1 MIRLF
6 GITDRSF
13 ASNGD
18 RILQPLE
25 AIVHKEDN
33 GAFTLSLTMDLS
45 YVEDITEGRI
55 VVCPTPQGEQPFRI
69 HNVNQTRKKITALCR
84 HVFYDTENYLI
95 ADSYVADRDANDALY
110 HLNAATEPASPFSTI
125 SDISL
130 QNSFRCVRQSL
141 YEAIMTVIERWGGHL
156 VRDGWTIALREIIGE
171 DNQVTVEYAKNLA
184 DISVS
189 YDWGDVV
196 TKLMPVGFDGL
207 LLPEIYLE
215 ASTQYDVPYT
225 KCVQFDQ
232 DVDREAYLDEDGNLD
247 EDAYNQAMIADL
259 RAQAVVYLENHCI
272 PSVNYSLDANL
283 EKITDIGDTVEV
295 NDRRLGISLFTN
307 VISYD
312 YNPILDKYIRIEFGN
327 FQKTL
332 NGFAHTMA
340 ARTENMIEKSTEAV
354 KVTLGEELT
363 AATEKIWTA
372 MGSSYV
378 IYDTDRI
385 LVVDQLPKEAAQY
398 AIMISSGG
406 IGFSQ
411 NGIEGPFTS
420 AWTIDGTLNMQAIN
434 VINLT
439 ADLIRGGTLVL
450 GGTDK
455 GDGVLELYS
464 QDNALIG
471 LMDKEGLKMFGPDG
485 SYVLMNQAVGFAGFD
500 RSGNKVYWVS
510 EDEFHMRKGVI
521 TEEITLCN
529 KMRFIP
535 IELRG
540 TNDEL
545 VNDGIGLVSV
555 VG

>member
-13 ASNGD
+13 TSNGD
-18 RILQPLE
+18 LILRPLE
-25 AIVHKEDN
+25 ANVHKEDN
-33 GAFTLSLTMDLS
+33 GAFTLALTMDLS
-45 YVEDITEGRI
+45 YVDDLTEGRI
-55 VVCPTPQGEQPFRI
+55 VVCPTPQGEQPFRV
-69 HNVNQTRKKITALCR
+69 HNVTQSRKKITAQCR
-84 HVFYDTENYLI
+84 HVFYDSENYLI
-95 ADSYVADRDANDALY
+95 ADSYVVDRDANDALY
-110 HLNAATEPASPFSTI
+110 HLNAATDPVSPFTTI
-125 SDISL
+125 SDISV
-130 QNSFRCVRQSL
+130 QNSFRCVRKSL
-141 YEAIMTVIERWGGHL
+141 YEAVMEVVERWGGHL
-156 VRDGWTIALREIIGE
+156 VRDGWTIGLRDTIGT
-171 DNQVTVEYAKNLA
+171 DNQVTVQYAKNLK
-184 DISVS
+184 DITVS
-189 YDWGDVV
+189 YDWSDVV

-207 LLPEIYLE
+207 LLPEVYLE
-215 ASTQYDVPYT
+215 SSTQYDIPYT

-247 EDAYNQAMIADL
+247 EEAYTQAMIEDL
-259 RAQAVVYLENHCI
+259 RDQATAYLEEHSV
-272 PSVNYSLDANL
+272 PSVNYTLDANL
-283 EKITDIGDTVEV
+283 EKITDIGDTVQV
-295 NDRRLGISLFTN
+295 NDRRLGISLLTN

-312 YNPILDKYIRIEFGN
+312 YDPILDKYTRLEFGN

-340 ARTENMIEKSTEAV
+340 ARTETMIEKSTEAV

-385 LVVDQLPKEAAQY
+385 LVVDKLPKETAQY

-411 NGIEGPFTS
+411 NGITGPFTS

-464 QDNALIG
+464 QDNMLIG

-485 SYVLMNQAVGFAGFD
+485 SYVLMNQTVGFAGFD
-500 RSGNKVYWVS
+500 STGNKVYWVS
-510 EDEFHMRKGVI
+510 EDEFHMKKGVI

-535 IELRG
+535 IELRDS
-540 TNDEL
+540 NDEL
-545 VNDGIGLVSV
+545 VSDGIGLVSV

>member
-1 MIRLF
+1 MIKLY

-13 ASNGD
+13 TSNGD
-18 RILQPLE
+18 VILQPLE

-33 GAFTLSLTMDLS
+33 GPFYLSLTTDLS
-45 YVEDITEGRI
+45 YVDDLTEGRI
-55 VVCPTPQGEQPFRI
+55 VVCPTPQGAQPFRI
-69 HNVNQTRKKITALCR
+69 HNVTATRKKITAQCR
-84 HVFYDTENYLI
+84 HVFYDSENYLI
-95 ADSYVADRDANDALY
+95 ADSYVVDRDANDAMQ
-110 HLNAATEPASPFSTI
+110 HLNAATEPASPFTTI

-130 QNSFRCVRQSL
+130 QSSFRCVRKSL
-141 YEAIMTVIERWGGHL
+141 YEAVETVIERWGGHL
-156 VRDGWTIALREIIGE
+156 VRDGWTIGLRDSIGT
-171 DNQVTVEYAKNLA
+171 DNQVTVQYGKNLK
-184 DISVS
+184 DITVS
-189 YDWGDVV
+189 YDWSDVV

-207 LLPEIYLE
+207 LLPEVYLE
-215 ASTQYDVPYT
+215 ASIQYEVPYT
-225 KCVQFDQ
+225 KTVEFDQ
-232 DVDREAYLDEDGNLD
+232 NIDREAYLDEDGNLD
-247 EDAYNQAMIADL
+247 EEAYNEALISDL
-259 RAQAVVYLENHCI
+259 RTQAVNYLEIHCV
-272 PSVNYSLDANL
+272 PSVNYALDANL

-295 NDRRLGISLFTN
+295 NDQRLGISLLTN

-312 YNPILDKYIRIEFGN
+312 YDPILGQYKRVEFGN
-327 FQKTL
+327 FQKSLTGL
-332 NGFAHTMA
+332 VSSIAS
-340 ARTENMIEKSTEAV
+340 RTETMIEESSAAV
-354 KVTLGEELT
+354 RITLGEELNE
-363 AATEKIWTA
+363 ATEKIWNA

-385 LVVDQLPKEAAQY
+385 LVVDSLPKETAHY

-411 NGIEGPFTS
+411 NGIHGPFTS

-450 GGTDK
+450 GGTGK

-464 QDNALIG
+464 QDNTLIG
-471 LMDKEGLKMFGPDG
+471 LMDQDGLKMYGPDG

-500 RSGNKVYWVS
+500 RTGNQVYWVS
-510 EDEFHMRKGVI
+510 QDEFHMKKGVI

-535 IELRG
+535 IEIRNE
-540 TNDEL
+540 NDEII
-545 VNDGIGLVSV
+545 NDGIGLVSV